1 MALECGGHD
10 AALHSLLE
18 ALWLENGNLTFLKDV
33 DRPSPASNEALIRV
47 ELAGI
52 CNTDIELTR
61 GYYPFAG
68 IPGHEFVGVVEEGP
82 PSLQGRRVV
91 GEINASCHECE
102 SCRSGHSTHCERR
115 SVLGIINRNG
125 AFAEFLVLPA
135 ENLHVVPDGLVSQGA
150 VFVEPTA
157 AALEIQEQVAIGQG
171 DRVLVVGDGKLAQ
184 LIARTLALT

>member
-1 MALECGGHD
+1 M
-10 AALHSLLE
+10 E
-18 ALWLENGNLTFLKDV
+18 ALWLENGKLTFLRDV
-33 DRPSPASNEALIRV
+33 DRPSPPPNEALIRV

-82 PSLQGRRVV
+82 ASLQSRRVV
-91 GEINASCHECE
+91 GEINASCHACE
-102 SCRSGHSTHCERR
+102 SCRSGRRTHCERR

-135 ENLHVVPDGLVSQGA
+135 ENLHVVADELVSERA
-150 VFVEPTA
+150 VFAEPIA
-157 AALEIQEQVAIGQG
+157 AAL
-171 DRVLVVGDGKLAQ
+171 
-184 LIARTLALT
+184 